1 MSRENSKMR
10 IGMLAAVFLAFG
22 IILCTPQRIQGKAA
36 VEIPSYIYAIYGGEA
51 GLVGSMIDRQN
62 LLVQAVYEDGSTVD
76 VSDYYLSTERIQ
88 KEGENEVAVVYRGR
102 RTSFF
107 VTGKRVTALSAF
119 YFGEDVSVGNSVS
132 KRNIY
137 VYASYSDGSVGE
149 VTEYS
154 IGAPLITKTGTN
166 IVHIVY
172 GGKYT
177 SIEVTG
183 RVGGT
188 VSSLQ
193 VTYGGGDVMLGSPI
207 NRDDIYVTA
216 LYTDG
221 TSETISNYQL
231 SMETPSMIGAN
242 TVIVTYR
249 LRTASFIVTGYEKGI
264 QKLTASYT
272 GNGVEVGKEV
282 RKADIKVTATYTDGT
297 VEPVTDFDLPT
308 PVIYFVGAH
317 TKTVHYM
324 GMTADIFVI
333 GIEAM
338 PTSYDNA
345 AEFTVSNG
353 IESAVCRIALP
364 SGVDNSVITGESLRK
379 ASVSQVVPRA
389 IRRSDFIAFEILAE
403 PDGDDEL
410 PLEMKIA
417 VPQGYDPD
425 DCVLYYTPN
434 RKTIIAR
441 MNTFVNEDGE
451 LELVIYKTGTFL
463 LAYEPEPEEEV
474 EEEEEPED

>member
-1 MSRENSKMR
+1 MKERMSREKNKIR
-10 IGMLAAVFLAFG
+10 IGMLVAVLTVFG
-22 IILCTPQRIQGKAA
+22 IILCTPRLIQGKAA
-36 VEIPSYIYAIYGGEA
+36 VDIPSYIYAVYSGEA
-51 GLVGSMIDRQN
+51 GLVGSTIDTQN
-62 LLVQAVYEDGSTVD
+62 LLVQAVYEDGSMVD
-76 VSDYYLSTERIQ
+76 VSDYILSTDRIR

-107 VTGKRVTALSAF
+107 VSGKRVTSLSA
-119 YFGEDVSVGNSVS
+119 YYVGEAVSVGNSVS
-132 KRNIY
+132 KRDIY
-137 VYASYSDGSVGE
+137 VYADYSDGSASE
-149 VTEYS
+149 VTDFS
-154 IGAPLITKTGTN
+154 VGASAITKLGTN

-172 GGKYT
+172 GGKT
-177 SIEVTG
+177 AAVEVTG
-183 RVGGT
+183 RVSGT
-188 VSSLQ
+188 INSLQ
-193 VTYGGGDVMLGSPI
+193 VTYSGGEVMLGSPI

-221 TSETISNYQL
+221 SSETISNYQL

-242 TVIVTYR
+242 TVIVSYKF
-249 LRTASFIVTGYEKGI
+249 RTVSFIVNGYEKGI
-264 QKLTASYT
+264 EKLTASYT

-282 RKADIKVTATYTDGT
+282 RKADIKVTATYTDGS
-297 VEPVTDFDLPT
+297 VEEVTEFDLPT

-324 GMTADIFVI
+324 GMTADIFVV

-345 AEFTVSNG
+345 SEFTVSNG
-353 IESAVCRIALP
+353 IESATCRIAVP

-389 IRRSDFIAFEILAE
+389 IRKSDFIAFEIIAE

-410 PLEMKIA
+410 PLEMRIA
-417 VPQGYDPD
+417 VPEGYNPQ

-434 RKTIIAR
+434 RKTIVGR
-441 MNTFVNEDGE
+441 MNTFVNEEGE
-451 LELVIYKTGTFL
+451 LELTIYKTGTFL
-463 LAYEPEPEEEV
+463 LAYEPD
-474 EEEEEPED
+474 EEEEEES